1 MSHHP
6 NHGFAAR
13 TSRHNGAWRLA
24 LSGEL
29 DLATMGELARAV
41 DGGGAIDGRPVV
53 LDVSGLTFV
62 DVSGVRALID
72 ACERLTGAGHDVTV
86 AGVDAALGRLLEII
100 QADRR
105 LPLEA

>member
-1 MSHHP
+1 MSYP

-13 TSRHNGAWRLA
+13 TSRHGGFWRLA
-24 LSGEL
+24 LIGEL

-41 DGGGAIDGRPVV
+41 HRRAAIDGLPVV

-72 ACERLTGAGHDVTV
+72 ACELLTGAGHEVTV
-86 AGVDAALGRLLEII
+86 AGADAHLGRLLELT

>member
-1 MSHHP
+1 MSHP

-13 TSRHNGAWRLA
+13 TSRHDGSWRLA

-41 DGGGAIDGRPVV
+41 DRRGAIEGRAVV

-62 DVSGVRALID
+62 DASGVRALID
-72 ACERLTGAGHDVTV
+72 ACELLTGAGHEVTV
-86 AGVDAALGRLLEII
+86 AGVRAQLGRLLELTR
-100 QADRR
+100 ADRR